1 MNKKNL
7 AKPNKKNTKL
17 ALFLIS
23 ANIVLWT
30 LVAICIK

>member
-1 MNKKNL
+1 MKSNL
-7 AKPNKKNTKL
+7 ARPNKKNTKL

-30 LVAICIK
+30 LVVIAVK